1 MSGHMYGPR
10 VRRGFLIKKTQT
22 NMKKRNNWSRDKLLA
37 DNEQLSH
44 SCILSVFIE
53 GEAVPHPAW
62 LLRDWL
68 MLGDDAA

>member
-1 MSGHMYGPR
+1 
-10 VRRGFLIKKTQT
+10 
-22 NMKKRNNWSRDKLLA
+22 MKKRNNWSRDKLLA